1 MPEATLIASG
11 LLPQEPRALT
21 DRTFEKIRK
30 LIYEKAGIDLRQGKQ
45 TLVAA
50 RLGKKLRESGLK
62 DYDTYLESVLADK
75 TGESMIALIDALTTN
90 YTSFLREPQHF
101 QFLRHEILPAIA
113 HRGKIDIWCAAAST
127 GEEPY
132 SLAFTMLD
140 VLGPAAATQVN
151 ILATDISTRA
161 LATATQGIYPADRL
175 AGAPRE
181 WLSRYMSP
189 GQGKFQGFYQAKP
202 AVRRMIHFRRLN
214 LIEPFTH
221 SGMFPLISCRNV
233 MIYFDKA
240 TQQDLVNRMT
250 NHLEPSGHL
259 FIGHAESLSGIAH
272 GLRFIAPAIYQRQTG
287 GSNEGIRKQ

>member
-1 MPEATLIASG
+1 MPEALS
-11 LLPQEPRALT
+11 QEPRALT

-30 LIYEKAGIDLRQGKQ
+30 LIYQKAGIDLRQGKQ
-45 TLVAA
+45 TLVSA

-62 DYDTYLESVLADK
+62 DYDAYLESVMADK

-101 QFLRHEILPAIA
+101 QFLRNEILPGVA

-140 VLGPAAATQVN
+140 VLGPTAAAQVS

-161 LATATQGIYPADRL
+161 LGTATQAIYPADRL

-189 GQGKFQGFYQAKP
+189 GQGKFQGFYQVRA

-221 SGMFPLISCRNV
+221 SGMYPLISCRNV

-240 TQQDLVNRMT
+240 TQQDLVNRM
-250 NHLEPSGHL
+250 
-259 FIGHAESLSGIAH
+259 
-272 GLRFIAPAIYQRQTG
+272 
-287 GSNEGIRKQ
+287 

>member
-1 MPEATLIASG
+1 MPEATLTASG
-11 LLPQEPRALT
+11 LLPQEPGALT

-62 DYDTYLESVLADK
+62 DYDAYLDSVLADK

-101 QFLRHEILPAIA
+101 QFLRDEILPAVA
-113 HRGKIDIWCAAAST
+113 HRGKFDIWCAAAST

-140 VLGPAAATQVN
+140 VLGPTAAAQVR

-189 GQGKFQGFYQAKP
+189 GQGKFQGFYQARS

-221 SGMFPLISCRNV
+221 SGTFPLISCRNV

-250 NHLEPSGHL
+250 NHLEPAGHL
-259 FIGHAESLSGIAH
+259 FIGHAESLSGIH
-272 GLRFIAPAIYQRQTG
+272 HSLRFIAPAIYQRQTG